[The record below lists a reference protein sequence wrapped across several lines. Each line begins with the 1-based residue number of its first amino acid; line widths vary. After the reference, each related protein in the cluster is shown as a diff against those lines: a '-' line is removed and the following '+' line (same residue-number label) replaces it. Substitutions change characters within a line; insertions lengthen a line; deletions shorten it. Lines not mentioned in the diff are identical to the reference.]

1 VRQILLLTAF
11 LIPLF
16 CYSQEYLQ
24 TNEKSV
30 FEFETVKGKRL
41 VIALDTNEKYLVYR
55 YGTEKNIE
63 LEFPKKLSTSWNEF
77 QFSWYL
83 RGGGVQNEGLD
94 LNYLYFDSGIYRY
107 VVFQEYSSNS
117 QRTDYGIKVINRE
130 TKNKTVIEANPTTVE
145 GTLSNFRDVKSIKE
159 GDELFE

>member
-1 VRQILLLTAF
+1 M
-11 LIPLF
+11 
-16 CYSQEYLQ
+16 
-24 TNEKSV
+24 
-30 FEFETVKGKRL
+30 
-41 VIALDTNEKYLVYR
+41 YR

-107 VVFQEYSSNS
+107 VVFQEYSANS

-145 GTLSNFRDVKSIKE
+145 GTLSNFQDVKSIKE

>member
-1 VRQILLLTAF
+1 MRQILLLTAF

-94 LNYLYFDSGIYRY
+94 LNY
-107 VVFQEYSSNS
+107 
-117 QRTDYGIKVINRE
+117 
-130 TKNKTVIEANPTTVE
+130 
-145 GTLSNFRDVKSIKE
+145 
-159 GDELFE
+159 